1 MFKRSL
7 IILSLFL
14 CAETCFAQNTL
25 NVHQKDGVV
34 VKYGFSEKP
43 TVTYTATGIHLA
55 TTKVEVDYP
64 FVNLEKFTFSDE
76 ANAINVLK
84 TESTN
89 DDVRIY
95 NTNSMLLKTVKQSD
109 GEASFSISELP
120 NGIYIIKNGK
130 TTYKI
135 VKK

>member
-7 IILSLFL
+7 TIVSLFL
-14 CAETCFAQNTL
+14 CAAAGFAQNTL

-43 TVTYTATGIHLA
+43 TVTYTETGIHLA

-64 FVNLEKFTFSDE
+64 YANLEKFTFSEE
-76 ANAINVLK
+76 ATAIDVLK
-84 TESTN
+84 TEMTN

-95 NTNSMLLKTVKQSD
+95 NTNGVLLKTVKQTD
-109 GEASFSISELP
+109 GTASFSTSDLP
-120 NGIYIIKNGK
+120 KGIYIIKNGS

-135 VKK
+135 TKK

>member
-1 MFKRSL
+1 MKQ
-7 IILSLFL
+7 ILLTLFL
-14 CAETCFAQNTL
+14 CCSAFSYAQNTL
-25 NVHQKDGVV
+25 NVHQKDGTV

-43 TVTYTATGIHLA
+43 TVTYTDTGIHLA

-64 FVNLEKFTFSDE
+64 FANLEKFTFSDE
-76 ANAINVLK
+76 ATAIDVLK
-84 TESTN
+84 TEMTN

-95 NTNSMLLKTVKQSD
+95 NTNGVLLKTVKQSD
-109 GEASFSISELP
+109 GAASFSTSDLP
-120 NGIYIIKNGK
+120 KGIYIIKNGS